1 MIPHAGNASQGS
13 SNFTQMEKTMR
24 KTQALALTLIAAV
37 MIPAVQQIHAASKSI
52 DGIISDTMC
61 GKKHM
66 IPGKTDAECVQEC
79 VKSGSSYALV
89 AGDKV
94 YTLTTKPETISRF
107 AGKHVHIEGKLKD
120 KTITVNSI
128 IEMPHIMKM

>member
-1 MIPHAGNASQGS
+1 MPKML
-13 SNFTQMEKTMR
+13 TRLLKLDPMEKTMR
-24 KTQALALTLIAAV
+24 KTPTLALALVAAV
-37 MIPAVQQIHAASKSI
+37 MIPAIQQIHAASKSI

-94 YTLTTKPETISRF
+94 YTLAAKPGTIARF
-107 AGKHVHIEGKLKD
+107 AGK
-120 KTITVNSI
+120 
-128 IEMPHIMKM
+128 